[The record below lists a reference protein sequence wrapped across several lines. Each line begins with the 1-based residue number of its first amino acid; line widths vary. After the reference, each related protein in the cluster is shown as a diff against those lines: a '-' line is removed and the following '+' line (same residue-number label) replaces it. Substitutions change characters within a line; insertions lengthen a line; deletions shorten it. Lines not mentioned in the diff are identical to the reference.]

1 MEDSN
6 TPQAIQEKYMGD
18 NYMLKLEFQKSDAA
32 REETLERC
40 ERYAGW
46 TLPNIFP
53 DSPLMEYDEMQ
64 NDYQSVGAQ
73 AVTNL
78 ANKIMLAL
86 FQPSRPFFRM
96 QLSQQQ
102 RAEITEESGLQD
114 ADIDANLASAEREAM
129 KELDKVNARVAMTQV
144 VQQLIVT
151 GNSLLYMPKGK
162 KMQVYS
168 LRDYVIKRGVDGGTV
183 KIILRDTKAVSGLP
197 DDLHALALAEGY
209 DLEADVSL
217 YTCILRVS
225 EKKYIV
231 WQELEDIA
239 YAHGQVGHV
248 NEDDLEYIPLT
259 WNLARN
265 KDYGTGLVE
274 NYAGDFWT
282 LSTLAEAI
290 LDFTVLATDVKN
302 LVNPAG
308 MTDVRELTESKSGA
322 YVHGR
327 EEDIF
332 VHAPQVANA
341 SAFLTEQFA
350 AVERR
355 IGRAF
360 LLTASVTRDAER
372 VTAEE
377 IRMQATELEA
387 SLGGVYS
394 NLATELQLP
403 LAKRLLKG
411 LNPVFAN
418 IEPVIVTGLESLSR
432 SSELDRIRYFFE
444 DFARMAELPEQV
456 MIRVDFGKLIAVL
469 GSSHGVDYEKFL
481 KDEDT
486 VKAEQEARM
495 QQAAQAEG
503 MVAQQVAQGQAEGT
517 PQ

>member
-1 MEDSN
+1 M
-6 TPQAIQEKYMGD
+6 TPIDIQNKYMGSGFI
-18 NYMLKLEFQKSDAA
+18 LKTEFQKSDAA
-32 REETLERC
+32 RETTIERC

-53 DSPLMEYDEMQ
+53 DDPLMETDEMQ

-96 QLSQQQ
+96 QLSAEQ
-102 RAEITEESGLQD
+102 RASVEESTGITP
-114 ADIDANLASAEREAM
+114 AEIDANLASAERAAM
-129 KELDKVNARVAMTQV
+129 HELDKVNARVAMTQV
-144 VQQLIVT
+144 VQHLIVT
-151 GNSLLYMPKGK
+151 GNSLLFMPKGK

-168 LRDYVIKRGVDGGTV
+168 LRDYVCKRDVAGDTV
-183 KIILRDTKAVSGLP
+183 KLILRDTKAVSGLP
-197 DDLHALALAEGY
+197 DDLHARALAEGY
-209 DLEADVSL
+209 DSDADVSI
-217 YTCILRVS
+217 YTCVVRTSVG
-225 EKKYIV
+225 KYMI

-239 YAHGQVGHV
+239 YAHTQVGHV
-248 NEDDLEYIPLT
+248 AEDDVEYLPLT

-274 NYAGDFWT
+274 NYSGDFWT

-308 MTDVRELTESKSGA
+308 MTDVREITEAKSGA

-327 EEDIF
+327 EEDLF
-332 VHAPQVANA
+332 VHAPQVSNA
-341 SAFLTEQFA
+341 AAFLTDQFS

-360 LLTASVTRDAER
+360 LLTAAVTRDAER

-377 IRMQATELEA
+377 IRMQAQELEA

-403 LAKRLLKG
+403 LAKRLLAQ
-411 LNPVFAN
+411 LNPLFKDV
-418 IEPVIVTGLESLSR
+418 EPVIVTGLESLSR
-432 SSELDRIRYFFE
+432 SSELDRIRYFFQ
-444 DFARMAELPEQV
+444 DLANMAELPEQV
-456 MIRVDFGKLIAVL
+456 MIRVDFGNLIAVL

-481 KDEDT
+481 KDEDK
-486 VKAEQEARM
+486 VKAEQTERAK
-495 QQAAQAEG
+495 QNAQAAG
-503 MVAQQVAQGQAEGT
+503 MEAQQVAKGTAQGA

>member
-1 MEDSN
+1 MEHSISPKD
-6 TPQAIQEKYMGD
+6 TQEKYMGEGFA
-18 NYMLKLEFQKSDAA
+18 LKTEFQKSGTA
-32 REETLERC
+32 REETLDRC
-40 ERYAGW
+40 EKYAGW
-46 TLPNIFP
+46 TLPNIFT
-53 DSPLMEYDEMQ
+53 DDPLMEYDELQ

-96 QLSQQQ
+96 QLSDEQ
-102 RAEITEESGLQD
+102 RADIEANTGMVAAE
-114 ADIDANLASAEREAM
+114 IDAALAKAERAAM
-129 KELDKVNARVAMTQV
+129 QELDKVNARVAMTQV

-151 GNSLLYMPKGK
+151 GNSLLYMPKGEK
-162 KMQVYS
+162 QQVYS
-168 LRDYVIKRGVDGGTV
+168 LRDYVCKRDVSGNMIKT
-183 KIILRDTKAVSGLP
+183 ILRDTKSVSGLP
-197 DDLHALALAEGY
+197 DDLHATALLEGY
-209 DLEADVSL
+209 DSDADVSI
-217 YTCILRVS
+217 YTCVQKVS
-225 EKKYIV
+225 KGKFLV

-239 YAHGQVGHV
+239 YAHKQVGHV
-248 NEDDLEYIPLT
+248 NEDDLEYLPLT

-308 MTDVRELTESKSGA
+308 MTDVRELTEAKSGA

-350 AVERR
+350 SVERR

-360 LLTASVTRDAER
+360 LLTAAVTRDAER

-377 IRMQATELEA
+377 IRMQAQELEA

-403 LAKRLLKG
+403 LAKRLLSG
-411 LNPVFAN
+411 LNPFFKD
-418 IEPVIVTGLESLSR
+418 IQPVIVTGLESLSR
-432 SSELDRIRYFFE
+432 SSELDRIRYFFQ
-444 DFARMAELPEQV
+444 DLTQMAELPEQV
-456 MIRVDFGKLIAVL
+456 MARVDFGNLIAVL

-481 KDEDT
+481 KDEDQ
-486 VKAEQEARM
+486 VEKEQADIAKRNA
-495 QQAAQAEG
+495 QAAG
-503 MVAQQVAQGQAEGT
+503 MEAKQVAQGQAQGA

>member
-1 MEDSN
+1 M
-6 TPQAIQEKYMGD
+6 TPQEIQVRYMG
-18 NYMLKLEFQKSDAA
+18 NGFALKTEFSIGDTA
-32 REETLERC
+32 REELLERC

-53 DSPLMEYDEMQ
+53 DDPITSSEEMQ

-96 QLSQQQ
+96 QLDEQQ
-102 RAEITEESGLQD
+102 REQIKTQTNLVTAS
-114 ADIDANLASAEREAM
+114 IDAALAGAERQAM

-151 GNSLLYMPKGK
+151 GNSLLYMPDGGK
-162 KMQVYS
+162 QQVYS
-168 LRDYVIKRGVDGGTV
+168 LRDYICKRDVAGNMIKL
-183 KIILRDTKAVSGLP
+183 IMRDTKSVSGLP
-197 DDLHALALAEGY
+197 DNLHAVAMENGY
-209 DLEADVSL
+209 EHEADVSI
-217 YTCILRVS
+217 YTCAVKVS
-225 EKKYIV
+225 EGNFLV

-239 YAHGQVGHV
+239 YAHDQVGHV
-248 NEDDLEYIPLT
+248 KKDDLPWLPLT

-308 MTDVRELTESKSGA
+308 QTDVRELTQAKSGA

-332 VHAPQVANA
+332 VHTPQVNQA
-341 SAFLTEQFA
+341 SQFLTEQFT

-360 LLTASVTRDAER
+360 LLTAAVTRDAER

-377 IRMQATELEA
+377 IRMQAQELEA

-403 LAKRLLKG
+403 LAKRLLSR
-411 LNPVFAN
+411 LNPLFKD

-432 SSELDRIRYFFE
+432 SSELDRIRYFFQ
-444 DFARMAELPEQV
+444 DFAQMSELPEQV

-486 VKAEQEARM
+486 VKKEQTERM
-495 QQAAQAEG
+495 QANAQAQG
-503 MVAQQVAQGQAEGT
+503 MEAGAVAKATGQQQ
-517 PQ
+517 